1 MLYNNRDAPELLS
14 IMVGSQSYLSPAL
27 ANVMRQGKYMEISEL
42 IKQSFLSALNAIAQN
57 GEHLEPFSYV
67 IRYGT
72 ANILIKKNMPH
83 EQAVEHIKNITR
95 PLDGLSEY
103 AIVWETPYNEHAR
116 AIYVEAGSS
125 SEELGFTMVQP
136 FKFQHAGFFSRQ
148 NKCITTTCSVMVDWP
163 KSRIHGAQIKD
174 L

>member
-1 MLYNNRDAPELLS
+1 LS
-14 IMVGSQSYLSPAL
+14 WSVEYEKLVAAGEAGRYA
-27 ANVMRQGKYMEISEL
+27 AGKYMEISEL

-72 ANILIKKNMPH
+72 ANILNKKNMPH

-103 AIVWETPYNEHAR
+103 AIVWEAPYNEHAR

-148 NKCITTTCSVMVDWP
+148 NKCITTTCGVMVDWP
-163 KSRIHGAQIKD
+163 KSRIHGSQIKD